1 MAADAPVT
9 FRGWVAYDK
18 TAAEGNLVFTE
29 FAAKPFTD
37 DDIDIKIT
45 HCGVCASDIHT
56 LRSGWGETDYP
67 IVVGHEIVGF
77 VVRKGNNVT
86 DLEIGDRV
94 GVGAQCYSCLNCD
107 LCSNG
112 KEPYCSDHVYTYGS
126 RFADGA
132 KSQGGYAEYGRY
144 PASFAFKIPDSI
156 PSEIAAPMFC
166 GGATVYS
173 PLKAN
178 GAGPGKTVGIVG
190 IGGLGHFGILFASAL
205 GADKVYAISRSRS
218 KESDARAMGAT
229 DFIATSEN
237 GWLEKNMRSLDLI
250 VCTAN
255 DTSIPMS
262 QYLLL
267 LKVGG
272 KLVQV
277 GAPEGGL
284 PSFDLF
290 PLLFNQASL
299 SGSIIGG
306 RQEIKDM
313 LELAAKQKINS
324 WVETKPIS
332 SVNEVLQMM
341 EDGKA
346 RYRYVLVN

>member
-1 MAADAPVT
+1 MAPDAPVT
-9 FRGWVAYDK
+9 FKGWVACDK

-37 DDIDIKIT
+37 DDVDIKIT

-94 GVGAQCYSCLNCD
+94 GVGAQCDSFLNCD

-126 RFADGA
+126 RFADSA

-156 PSEIAAPMFC
+156 PSEIAAPLFC

-190 IGGLGHFGILFASAL
+190 IGGVSF
-205 GADKVYAISRSRS
+205 YAISRSRS

-262 QYLLL
+262 QNLML

-290 PLLFNQASL
+290 PLLFNQAS
-299 SGSIIGG
+299 
-306 RQEIKDM
+306 
-313 LELAAKQKINS
+313 
-324 WVETKPIS
+324 
-332 SVNEVLQMM
+332 
-341 EDGKA
+341 
-346 RYRYVLVN
+346 YRSR